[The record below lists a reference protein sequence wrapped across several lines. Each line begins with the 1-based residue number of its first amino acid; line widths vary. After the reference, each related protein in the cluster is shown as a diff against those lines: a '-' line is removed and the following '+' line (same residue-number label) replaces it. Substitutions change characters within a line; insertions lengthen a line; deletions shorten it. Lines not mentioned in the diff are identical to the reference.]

1 MIYDQLFESFGVF
14 DWFNEIEQV
23 GRQDETRVIRLKSD
37 VDTFTLVANDD
48 LNEFL
53 IYGKPDRMVYRGDN
67 WEDLVRYVKD
77 NFRDDWI

>member
-1 MIYDQLFESFGVF
+1 MIYDKLVESFGVW
-14 DWFNEIEQV
+14 DWFNEIHQV
-23 GRQDETRVIRLKSD
+23 DRQDETRVIRLKSD

-53 IYGKPDRMVYRGDN
+53 IYGYPNRLIYKGNN
-67 WEDLVRYVKD
+67 WSDLVCYVKD

>member
-23 GRQDETRVIRLKSD
+23 GRQNETRTIRLKSD

-53 IYGKPDRMVYRGDN
+53 IYGKPDRIVYRGDN
-67 WEDLVRYVKD
+67 WDDLVRYVKD
-77 NFRDDWI
+77 NFRNDWI

>member
-23 GRQDETRVIRLKSD
+23 ERQDEIRVIRLKSD
-37 VDTFTLVANDD
+37 VDTFTLVANDNLD
-48 LNEFL
+48 EFV
-53 IYGKPDRMVYRGDN
+53 IYGKPDRIVYRGDN

>member
-14 DWFNEIEQV
+14 DWFNEIKQV
-23 GRQDETRVIRLKSD
+23 ERSDDTRVILLKSD
-37 VDTFTLVANDD
+37 VDTFTLVADDD

-53 IYGKPDRMVYRGDN
+53 IYGKPDRIVYRGDN
-67 WEDLVRYVKD
+67 WDELVMYVKD